1 MFTPPK
7 GVFSIAQTKFSISEK
22 CVKHKYLVLS
32 SGLDIPGI
40 NDPFASVKILQNPF
54 GFFFDSFVT

>member
-22 CVKHKYLVLS
+22 CAKHKYLELS
-32 SGLDIPGI
+32 SGLDIPEI
-40 NDPFASVKILQNPF
+40 NDPFASVKILKNPF
-54 GFFFDSFVT
+54 GLFFDLLIT